1 MIPCSVFEEAVVGNQ
16 TDDDDFS
23 TTKSPM
29 STFST
34 MRIDPIGLMGTARPP
49 ATPVAFILFI
59 LNTSYFAT
67 TAKENNT
74 LYAEKPTGTSFV
86 RGDKMFNFLDL

>member
-29 STFST
+29 ITFST
-34 MRIDPIGLMGTARPP
+34 MRIDPIGLATARPP
-49 ATPVAFILFI
+49 ATQVVFTLFI

-86 RGDKMFNFLDL
+86 RGDKMFNFFDL

>member
-34 MRIDPIGLMGTARPP
+34 MRIDPIGLGTARPP
-49 ATPVAFILFI
+49 ATQVAFTLFI

-86 RGDKMFNFLDL
+86 RGDKMFNLLDL